1 MLVSSLIKHLDHK
14 NVTKQQGI
22 QVNMVK
28 VATCLVVQAKQGAS
42 GAMTAVIAELIKHL
56 RKCLQNAAESDLSAN
71 ETKQNS
77 ELQHALENCI
87 AELSKKVSWNLFS
100 SLELSLH
107 TQPHNCFLFCF
118 GLRLGMQGLFL
129 ICWRWFLRL
138 YPPMYT
144 LLGPQHQPFSVL
156 HL

>member
-28 VATCLVVQAKQGAS
+28 VATCLVVHAKQGAS

-56 RKCLQNAAESDLSAN
+56 RKCLQNAAESDLSAD

-87 AELSKKVSWNLFS
+87 AELSNKVSWTVFI
-100 SLELSLH
+100 
-107 TQPHNCFLFCF
+107 HNP
-118 GLRLGMQGLFL
+118 R
-129 ICWRWFLRL
+129 R
-138 YPPMYT
+138 P
-144 LLGPQHQPFSVL
+144 
-156 HL
+156 